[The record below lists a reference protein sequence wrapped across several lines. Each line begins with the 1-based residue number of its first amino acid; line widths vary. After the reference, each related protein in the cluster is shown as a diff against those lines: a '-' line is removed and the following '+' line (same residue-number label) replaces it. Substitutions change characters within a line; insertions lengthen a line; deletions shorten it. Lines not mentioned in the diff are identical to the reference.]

1 MSNNTQPDGQ
11 WTGHQNMVTKKESAG
26 VGHQNNWSGQS
37 YVAWGGQHNRQN
49 ASDSYNG
56 QIATG
61 YNGQIV
67 PQGYSY
73 NGQSASA
80 SYSHNG
86 QVFPGQSANGQGW
99 ASSNSMT
106 GQSIGYSGHGQPAT
120 PGFMN
125 RPPPQGK
132 HKKVETVLNIC
143 FCGVYY
149 VIQKVDWDKQVD
161 QVFMEELDK
170 IVKG

>member
-1 MSNNTQPDGQ
+1 MSNNTQWGGQ
-11 WTGHQNMVTKKESAG
+11 WTGHQNPVNKKESAG
-26 VGHQNNWSGQS
+26 NGHQNNWSGQS
-37 YVAWGGQHNRQN
+37 HMAWGGHNNGQC
-49 ASDSYNG
+49 ASHSYNG
-56 QIATG
+56 QI
-61 YNGQIV
+61 N
-67 PQGYSY
+67 PHSYSSS
-73 NGQSASA
+73 G

-86 QVFPGQSANGQGW
+86 QVLPQQSANEQGW
-99 ASSNSMT
+99 ASSNIMT
-106 GQSIGYSGHGQPAT
+106 GQSTGYSGHGQPAT
-120 PGFMN
+120 PGYMN

-170 IVKG
+170 MVKG